1 ALFEYAFG
9 EGSRERVWEELERYQ
24 NEDGGFGRALEPD
37 FGGTEGGSTDKLFHS
52 FCRGSRRLPVS
63 NSTLRSIRMACWLSV
78 VLLERHHIPPALNDF
93 ATPVNLFLKNTA
105 ADQLAAVFLSF
116 KEIAPYRT
124 MGRATV

>member
-1 ALFEYAFG
+1 GPIVLPSVPGTERNFLCVPRKSVRANDSAQRTGFLHPFWD
-9 EGSRERVWEELERYQ
+9 SR
-24 NEDGGFGRALEPD
+24 
-37 FGGTEGGSTDKLFHS
+37 GTEGGSTDKLFHS

-116 KEIAPYRT
+116 KEIA
-124 MGRATV
+124 

>member
-1 ALFEYAFG
+1 
-9 EGSRERVWEELERYQ
+9 
-24 NEDGGFGRALEPD
+24 
-37 FGGTEGGSTDKLFHS
+37 
-52 FCRGSRRLPVS
+52 
-63 NSTLRSIRMACWLSV
+63 MACWLSV